1 MKPDRHN
8 VSYSILLTPE
18 QLEFLSDPLQGTSRG
33 ATSRAAFLQGNG
45 FIKNGGVFLLASLC
59 FGLPKTTATLPPW
72 TVRSGCLFTPPPAIA
87 DYAKTLTL

>member
-1 MKPDRHN
+1 MKPDRRN
-8 VSYSILLTPE
+8 VSYCILLTPE

-72 TVRSGCLFTPPPAIA
+72 TVRSGCLFTPAPAIA
-87 DYAKTLTL
+87 ACAKTLTL